1 MKVPSILELPLAA
14 RSSLSLPPP
23 LLTVLGAIFIALGS
37 WDPPAGA
44 GGWLRRVVV
53 VVQHQS

>member
-14 RSSLSLPPP
+14 RSSLSLSLPP

-37 WDPPAGA
+37 WDPPAG
-44 GGWLRRVVV
+44 GWLRCVAV